1 MASSGLELDLE
12 FLMKRKDNVE
22 VPQGI
27 DTPMC
32 FCGDNCKLVRCK
44 VLGYTY
50 GMRFFMCA
58 NYAQDPIQ
66 PFDRNLRAKVR
77 LTTFFSYSF
86 VIYDLIFVDMSLEK
100 RLHILFVIS
109 CSG

>member
-1 MASSGLELDLE
+1 MASLGPELDLD
-12 FLMKRKDNVE
+12 FHTKRKDNVD

-50 GMRFFMCA
+50 GIWFFKCA
-58 NYAQDPIQ
+58 NYAHDPIQ
-66 PFDRNLRAKVR
+66 PFDRNLRANVK
-77 LTTFFSYSF
+77 TYYISQ
-86 VIYDLIFVDMSLEK
+86 
-100 RLHILFVIS
+100 LFI
-109 CSG
+109 CHL

>member
-1 MASSGLELDLE
+1 MASSGPELDLG
-12 FLMKRKDNVE
+12 FLTKSKDNVE

-32 FCGDNCKLVRCK
+32 FYSDNCKLVRCK
-44 VLGYTY
+44 VLGYAY

-58 NYAQDPIQ
+58 NYEHDSIQ

-77 LTTFFSYSF
+77 TYYISQ
-86 VIYDLIFVDMSLEK
+86 
-100 RLHILFVIS
+100 LFI
-109 CSG
+109 CHL

>member
-1 MASSGLELDLE
+1 MAFSSPELDLE
-12 FLMKRKDNVE
+12 FLTKRKDNVE

-27 DTPMC
+27 DTAMC

-44 VLGYTY
+44 HLGYAY

-58 NYAQDPIQ
+58 NYARDPIQ
-66 PFDRNLRAKVR
+66 PFDQNLIAKVKTYYISQ
-77 LTTFFSYSF
+77 LF
-86 VIYDLIFVDMSLEK
+86 IFHFLFNIFCHVFGK
-100 RLHILFVIS
+100 RLHFLFVIS